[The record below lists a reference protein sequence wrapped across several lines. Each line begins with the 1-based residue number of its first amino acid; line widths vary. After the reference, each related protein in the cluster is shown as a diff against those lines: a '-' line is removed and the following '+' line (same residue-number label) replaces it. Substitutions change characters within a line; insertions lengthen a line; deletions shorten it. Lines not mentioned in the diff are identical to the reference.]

1 MWLSFSRQHCWVNE
15 GAPQRETGANAS
27 LESNI
32 ARIRYIQRTQGTY
45 RSHAVKILKN
55 AEFSKYITWEN
66 LFNYAV
72 LYAKQNS
79 IKYYDVLPHTT
90 MSLLQCQDFLFLVVT

>member
-1 MWLSFSRQHCWVNE
+1 MWLSFSPQRCWVNE
-15 GAPQRETGANAS
+15 GAPQGEMGVNAS

-45 RSHAVKILKN
+45 RSHAEKILKN
-55 AEFSKYITWEN
+55 AEFSKYITWEK

-72 LYAKQNS
+72 LYAKQN
-79 IKYYDVLPHTT
+79 IKYYDILPHNT
-90 MSLLQCQDFLFLVVT
+90 MSFLQCQGFLFLVVP